1 MAEVVQLPLT
11 GALRTPI
18 GHAIR
23 TGEFSYR
30 RLEDLHAEG
39 HLPARAVIVDAS
51 KARFQKE
58 FIRSLRACDD
68 RDCCPRGLTSTLEN
82 HRSHIAR
89 EKFRAIDALFE
100 VPDTRRIDHFISGEL
115 RAAERPA
122 RLDIDDGRLNKALSH
137 WRKRIDSMTGMFETL
152 SEGIRPS
159 PPP

>member
-39 HLPARAVIVDAS
+39 RLPARAVIVDAS

-58 FIRSLRACDD
+58 FIRSLRACGD
-68 RDCCPRGLTSTLEN
+68 RDCRPRGLTSTLEN
-82 HRSHIAR
+82 HRSHTAR
-89 EKFRAIDALFE
+89 QKFRAIDE
-100 VPDTRRIDHFISGEL
+100 HDTRR
-115 RAAERPA
+115 
-122 RLDIDDGRLNKALSH
+122 
-137 WRKRIDSMTGMFETL
+137 
-152 SEGIRPS
+152 
-159 PPP
+159 